1 MIRTDYDELIAA
13 LDHYRDVQATRERDL
28 SAPGHYD
35 PCDTQKE
42 HYEAE
47 VLKAE
52 RRLDDI
58 FEKLVTGHQ
67 RGCACPHQ
75 PLG

>member
-1 MIRTDYDELIAA
+1 MIRTDYDDLLEA
-13 LDHYRDVQATRERDL
+13 LDNYRDVQAKRSRDL
-28 SAPGHYD
+28 DTPGHYD

-42 HYEAE
+42 HYQYE
-47 VLKAE
+47 LHRAE

-58 FEKLVTGHQ
+58 FEKLVRVHQ
-67 RGCACPHQ
+67 RGCACPDQ